1 MNMHH
6 YLHLEYCNLGEMRH
20 EEDVVWLGEVEC
32 TETKLDER
40 FAAGGFATMA
50 QGLATGLASVAL
62 VIAASL
68 QGWLAS
74 DTDRPDADPLQA
86 VAVAITMAGQL
97 RG

>member
-6 YLHLEYCNLGEMRH
+6 YLHLEYRNLGEVRH
-20 EEDVVWLGEVEC
+20 EEEVWLGEGEC
-32 TETKLDER
+32 TETNLQER
-40 FAAGGFATMA
+40 LAAGGFATMA

-68 QGWLAS
+68 QGWVAS
-74 DTDRPDADPLQA
+74 DTDRPDADALQA
-86 VAVAITMAGQL
+86 VAVAIALAGQL